1 MAKSPGLAFT
11 KEREM
16 GVCDASCPP
25 PAAPAPHPHPP
36 PHIQQMLQFRKFTT
50 APQMST
56 VRSGKNL
63 RMVRMWIVDMH
74 PAPPVVWHLHIF
86 RGYCVYTLLVSK
98 LVFNFIESIAAFT
111 QPCECHQVSE
121 KRAGV
126 AETSTIEAVAGRF
139 SAPNPQRGRLWGRSV
154 GKEGRGHLWEVE
166 VLLAVGRCLHQLG
179 AVFRW
184 GRPKVEEVNIVT
196 LVY

>member
-1 MAKSPGLAFT
+1 M
-11 KEREM
+11 
-16 GVCDASCPP
+16 
-25 PAAPAPHPHPP
+25 PAAHHQQRQL
-36 PHIQQMLQFRKFTT
+36 HIRILLPT
-50 APQMST
+50 AS
-56 VRSGKNL
+56 RCFSSGNSQLHRRCPRFDLVKNL
-63 RMVRMWIVDMH
+63 RMVRMWIVDIH

-86 RGYCVYTLLVSK
+86 RGYCVPEEIGFDVYTLIVSK

-154 GKEGRGHLWEVE
+154 GKEGRGGGSAFGSWS
-166 VLLAVGRCLHQLG
+166 LLAPTRGRLQVREAKGGGSEYSDSCLL
-179 AVFRW
+179 V
-184 GRPKVEEVNIVT
+184 VNT
-196 LVY
+196 

>member
-1 MAKSPGLAFT
+1 MAKSPGLAIT

-16 GVCDASCPP
+16 GKCDASCPP

-36 PHIQQMLQFRKFTT
+36 PHRQQMLRFRKFTT

-98 LVFNFIESIAAFT
+98 LVINFI
-111 QPCECHQVSE
+111 
-121 KRAGV
+121 
-126 AETSTIEAVAGRF
+126 
-139 SAPNPQRGRLWGRSV
+139 SALWMPPSV
-154 GKEGRGHLWEVE
+154 RKEGRGGGNEHNWGSCRPLFRTQPPTRTSLGQKCRKRGQRSPLRGGSAFGSWS
-166 VLLAVGRCLHQLG
+166 LLAPTR